1 MFSPLF
7 SEGEVRPDTDLEE
20 VSAPFVTSH
29 QGLLPHFNTWT
40 FPISGNMF
48 LQDGDITHWGK
59 KNLFG
64 VNTTGRM
71 YTMEKRKKKISKRWS
86 TWGDVTQRSS
96 LEVRG

>member
-1 MFSPLF
+1 M

-48 LQDGDITHWGK
+48 LQDGDITHWEK
-59 KNLFG
+59 KSFRRQHHRAN
-64 VNTTGRM
+64 VHN
-71 YTMEKRKKKISKRWS
+71 EKKKISKRWS
-86 TWGDVTQRSS
+86 TWGDVTQHSS

>member
-40 FPISGNMF
+40 FPISGNLF

-59 KNLFG
+59 KKSFRRQHHRANVHNG
-64 VNTTGRM
+64 
-71 YTMEKRKKKISKRWS
+71 KKKKKSPND
-86 TWGDVTQRSS
+86 GPPG
-96 LEVRG
+96 EM